1 MPLLPMPSNRALRTI
16 AVALSLCPSI
26 LLGLMAP
33 AHAQSPTDEAAAAQR
48 PAAAEQPAGQRALLA
63 LTVNEGDRG
72 EALAIVREADV
83 LVEVTTLERAGL
95 RNVQGRRETIE
106 GRVFVSLASLAPG
119 VRYEMNERA
128 LTLRIS
134 AAAELLGAVVIDL
147 SPARPAYEYARSTSG
162 FLNYGVNW
170 SRVAGTN
177 ASLDGGVSIGP
188 ALAQATMS
196 WDPSRGFVRSLT
208 NVVVDDRQHLR
219 RWTVGDSLVSARNLG
234 SGLLV
239 GGFRVSREYGLDP
252 YFVQFPTLGLSG
264 TALTPSTVEVYVN
277 DRLVSREQV
286 APGTF
291 DLAHVPMPAGN
302 NATRVVVRDAF
313 GREQQMAAPYYL
325 TTSALARG
333 LHDYDYAVGYPRVG
347 GPSAAWDY
355 GSLSALARHR
365 YGFTDRLTAGFVAE
379 ADSST
384 ASAGPTANIRL
395 AAGEI
400 ELAAS
405 VSRAHGA
412 TGAAASAGYAYLGR
426 PVTVS
431 VTLRAMSAG
440 YSTLTI
446 GRALE
451 PMRFEA
457 SAMVGAQLTRRAS
470 VSLQQALAL
479 PHAGELSSRSSIV
492 LSVGVSE
499 RITGYVNLSAAREN
513 GRSGVTAFG
522 GLSLMVGAR
531 TNAGLSISR
540 EPTGA
545 GMTADVQRSLPIG
558 SGFGYRTRV
567 ASAGGG
573 QAEAMVE
580 AQLPFGHYEAGQDV
594 LNGQSSPHVTANGGL
609 VIIGGGVHPTR
620 PVNDSYA
627 LVRVPE
633 VGGVRTY
640 LNNQEVGRTNRRGDT
655 LVPNLLPYYANRLAI
670 SDQDVPLDHDVEQ
683 VERDVAPPYRGG
695 ALVVFRAAA
704 RQTLTGTI
712 TLQVGGTVIVPAFG
726 EMTLAV
732 GGGTVSSPI
741 GRDGEFYLENLA
753 PGRHQVT
760 VAYKNLTCQVAMD
773 VPASKAPSIQLGT
786 LRCIVPEGEDK

>member
-1 MPLLPMPSNRALRTI
+1 MQPLPTPPNRALRTI
-16 AVALSLCPSI
+16 AVASSLCLAI
-26 LLGLMAP
+26 LLGATAP
-33 AHAQSPTDEAAAAQR
+33 AHAQLSTDEAAAAQR
-48 PAAAEQPAGQRALLA
+48 PVSAQQPAGQRALLA
-63 LTVNEGDRG
+63 VTVNEADRG
-72 EALAIVREADV
+72 EALAIVRETDV

-95 RNVQGRRETIE
+95 TNFLGRRETIE

-119 VRYEMNERA
+119 IRYEMNERA
-128 LTLRIS
+128 LTLTIS
-134 AAAELLGAVVIDL
+134 AAADLLGVVAIDL
-147 SPARPAYEYARSTSG
+147 SPARPAYEFARATSG

-347 GPSAAWDY
+347 GPSATWAY

-379 ADSST
+379 ADSG
-384 ASAGPTANIRL
+384 AVSAGPTANIRL

-412 TGAAASAGYAYLGR
+412 TGAAAAAGYAYLGR
-426 PVTVS
+426 PVSVS
-431 VTLRAMSAG
+431 VTLRAMSDA

-446 GRALE
+446 GRTLE
-451 PMRFEA
+451 RMRLEA
-457 SAMVGAQLTRRAS
+457 SAMIGAQLTKRAS
-470 VSLQQALAL
+470 VSLQQALAS
-479 PHAGELSSRSSIV
+479 PYVGELSSRSSVV
-492 LSVGVSE
+492 LSVSVTR

-513 GRSGVTAFG
+513 GRSGASVYA
-522 GLSLMVGAR
+522 GLSVMAGER
-531 TNAGLSISR
+531 TNASVSVIHDGS
-540 EPTGA
+540 GA
-545 GMTADVQRSLPIG
+545 GMTVDMQRSLPVG
-558 SGFGYRTRV
+558 NGLGYRARA

-580 AQLPFGHYEAGQDV
+580 AQLPFGHYEVGQDV
-594 LNGQSSPHVTANGGL
+594 LNGQSSPHLTANGGL
-609 VIIGGGVHPTR
+609 VFIGGGVHATR
-620 PVNDSYA
+620 PVTDSFA
-627 LVRVPE
+627 LVRVPD
-633 VGGVRTY
+633 VSGVRTY
-640 LNNQEVGRTNRRGDT
+640 LNNQEYGRTGRHGDL
-655 LVPNLLPYYANRLAI
+655 LVSNLLPFYANRLSI

-683 VERDVAPPYRGG
+683 VERDIAPPYRGG

-704 RQTLTGTI
+704 RQALTGTM
-712 TLQVGGTVIVPAFG
+712 TLQVGGQVVVPAFG
-726 EMTLAV
+726 EMTVAV
-732 GGGTVSSPI
+732 GGGSVSSPI